1 MRKKTI
7 LRAIAIVTCL
17 AILSLSV
24 PTVAAAKE
32 NPDKITF
39 KSIFL
44 KQLRIL
50 GSLFPFLN
58 IDFDDDYTPKQSKI
72 SKTSDS
78 APKDLKKI
86 TGTLNSVQRPVD
98 D

>member
-17 AILSLSV
+17 AILSLSI
-24 PTVAAAKE
+24 PTVTAANE
-32 NPDKITF
+32 RPDKITF
-39 KSIFL
+39 KSFFL

-58 IDFDDDYTPKQSKI
+58 IDVDDDYIPKQSKI
-72 SKTSDS
+72 SKTSDGTTGNI
-78 APKDLKKI
+78 KQI
-86 TGTLNSVQRPVD
+86 TGTLNSVKRPED

>member
-1 MRKKTI
+1 MRKKRI

-17 AILSLSV
+17 AVLSLSV
-24 PTVAAAKE
+24 PTVAVAKE
-32 NPDKITF
+32 RPDKITF

-50 GSLFPFLN
+50 DSLFPFLN
-58 IDFDDDYTPKQSKI
+58 IDVDDDYTPKQSKI
-72 SKTSDS
+72 SKTSDGS
-78 APKDLKKI
+78 TDKVKKI
-86 TGTLNSVQRPVD
+86 TGTLNSVKRPED

>member
-7 LRAIAIVTCL
+7 LRAIAIVACL
-17 AILSLSV
+17 SILSLSV
-24 PTVAAAKE
+24 PTVTVANE
-32 NPDKITF
+32 RPDKITF
-39 KSIFL
+39 KSLFL

-58 IDFDDDYTPKQSKI
+58 IDVDDDYTPKQSMI
-72 SKTSDS
+72 SKTSDGS
-78 APKDLKKI
+78 TENIKKI